1 MPGTQPGYTRKLA
14 DRFIGSRRRRRPGLL
29 FAAILLLV
37 LIAGSSYI
45 AGTLIDYNWWSEIH
59 QINTWWKLLLYG
71 TVPVILAVVL
81 FFALFWSAFVF
92 GMRSSKDTLRFGF
105 ITRSL
110 VMKLGALALA
120 FLSFVVAN
128 ATVDSW
134 TVVRFFGGRELPA
147 SAAEYADP
155 IFGKPL
161 HFYLFDL
168 PFLNM
173 LVSVLLAAGIVSLLV
188 YWLAAHAE
196 RIGKQLPSRFPAE
209 MAFQMEPFSFR
220 DAFESGFARAAAAL
234 LLAGFTA
241 KLFFSRYALLTED
254 HGQYLVGVDWVAD
267 HVVLPL
273 QWLLMAGCLLAAAL
287 VAAKK
292 PRWALFLLLLLPV
305 RWFLPSL
312 VAGLYVRPTELA
324 LERPYIKYH
333 IDATRSA
340 YGLTSRVK
348 ETVLNTASEVPID
361 YSKHKAL
368 LDNVRLWDW
377 RAFHDTISQI
387 QPLRPYVYQDTDV
400 DRYVIDGQL
409 RQVLMAPRELQIS
422 QIGEAAS
429 RWINPHLIYTHGY
442 GVVMAEA
449 NRITTDGL
457 PVLFIKDAPPLI
469 TTKSLKLD
477 FPEIYYSEVAHE
489 PVFVDT
495 GQPEFNYPSGSENVQ
510 TTYKGDGGFLISSPF
525 ARLAAAVHYGD
536 ANILLTEYLTNKS
549 RMMIHRPIL
558 DRLGA
563 IAGFLTWDTDP
574 YLVLTEAGRLVW
586 MVDGYMSSDSH
597 PYSREVSLG
606 DRNLNYMR
614 NSVKATVDA
623 YNGETNLYIFDP
635 NDVLIQAYARL
646 FPGLLKPSSAM
657 PADLRAHARYPE
669 TLFRVQAEI
678 YRTFHMLDPEA
689 FYNRADSWDF
699 AKTASQQDSGTTTVS
714 PTYVVAAL
722 PGSSTAEFLLLTTFT
737 PANKDNLIGVM
748 YARCDG
754 EHLGELIFGQ
764 LAKQNIIYGPMQIAA
779 RVNQDQTISKDLSLW
794 DQRGSSV
801 LRGQTLV
808 LPIDNSF
815 LYVEPIYI
823 QSSQT
828 SMPQL
833 KKVALAMGN
842 KLAYADTYEQALA
855 QLIED
860 VGGKGGGSPAPLTP
874 QEGTA
879 SVNEGSAPR
888 VAQAPSAQ
896 AIETLKQVRDRL
908 QRYRELNSQGKWA
921 EAGKELE
928 EIQKLVQK

>member
-1 MPGTQPGYTRKLA
+1 MKSGYTRNLP
-14 DRFIGSRRRRRPGLL
+14 DRFIGSRRRRPGLL

-37 LIAGSSYI
+37 LLAGSSYI
-45 AGTLIDYNWWSEIH
+45 AGTLIAYNWWSEIH
-59 QINTWWKLLLYG
+59 QIDTWWKLLLYG
-71 TVPVILAVVL
+71 TVPVILAVVV
-81 FFALFWSAFVF
+81 FFAVFWSAFVL
-92 GMRSSKDTLRFGF
+92 GMRSSKETSYFGF

-120 FLSFVVAN
+120 FLSFIVAN

-134 TVVRFFGGRELPA
+134 TVVRFFGGRRQLATA
-147 SAAEYADP
+147 SEYADP
-155 IFGKPL
+155 IFGRPL

-173 LVSVLLAAGIVSLLV
+173 LVSVLLTASIISLLI

-196 RIGKQLPSRFPAE
+196 RISKQLPSRFPAE
-209 MAFQMEPFSFR
+209 MTFQMAPFSFR
-220 DAFESGFARAAAAL
+220 EAFASGFARSAAVL
-234 LLAGFTA
+234 LLAGIAA

-254 HGQYLVGVDWVAD
+254 HGQYLVGVDWTAD

-273 QWLLMAGCLLAAAL
+273 QWLLILGCAMGALL

-292 PRWALFLLLLLPV
+292 PSWALFLLLLLPI
-305 RWFLPSL
+305 RWFLPPL
-312 VAGLYVRPTELA
+312 VASLYVRPTELA

-361 YSKHKAL
+361 YAKHKAL

-387 QPLRPYVYQDTDV
+387 QPLRPYVYDETDP
-400 DRYVIDGQL
+400 DRYVLDGQL

-449 NRITTDGL
+449 NRITADGL
-457 PVLFIKDAPPLI
+457 PVLFIKDAPPVI
-469 TTKSLKLD
+469 TTKSLKLL
-477 FPEIYYSEVAHE
+477 FPEIYFSEVEHE

-510 TTYKGDGGFLISSPF
+510 TTYKGQGGFLISNPLM
-525 ARLAAAVHYGD
+525 RLAAAVHYGD
-536 ANILLTEYLTNKS
+536 ANILLTEYLTSKS
-549 RMMIHRPIL
+549 RMMIHRSVL
-558 DRLGA
+558 ERLNS
-563 IAGFLTWDTDP
+563 IAGFLTWDSDP
-574 YLVLTEAGRLVW
+574 YLVVTDAGRLVW
-586 MVDGYMSSDSH
+586 IVDGYMSSDAH
-597 PYSREVSLG
+597 PYSRDVSLG
-606 DRNLNYMR
+606 DQSLNYMR

-635 NDVLIQAYARL
+635 NDVLIQAYGRL
-646 FPGLLKPSSAM
+646 FQGLFKPSSAM

-699 AKTASQQDSGTTTVS
+699 AKTASQQDGGTANVS
-714 PTYVVAAL
+714 PTYVVASL
-722 PGSSTAEFLLLTTFT
+722 PGNSNAEFLLLTTFT

-842 KLAYADTYEQALA
+842 KLAYANTYEEALA
-855 QLIED
+855 ELIED
-860 VGGKGGGSPAPLTP
+860 VGGKGGGSLAPVP
-874 QEGTA
+874 QQEGPA
-879 SVNEGSAPR
+879 SAKEGAAAAAAP
-888 VAQAPSAQ
+888 AGQAADIL
-896 AIETLKQVRDRL
+896 AQVRDHL